1 MKMPSVLL
9 LLFCVACGKTANKK
23 ESAFDAKSDLS
34 ETEFVESLPNQKLE
48 EPVDP
53 TPPTNTKVP
62 ETETNIKAAGVGVLS
77 VITRTTDTATYS
89 KNCTATVIN
98 GDELITAAHCVPKS
112 ENGPQDYCSKMHF
125 LHSSEEKVFTCSK
138 VLWSSAEMDAKA
150 SKNNQGPDI
159 LILKLN
165 EAPQNVRS
173 YKLEENFA
181 DNNATYKTLLY
192 SPNEMDES
200 KAQNTELLK
209 AFKNF
214 NFVSYTNCKFSDGS
228 LTEYPFRT
236 FDCPIVGGNSGGP
249 FINSENKIQGIIGG
263 CRDLKKN
270 GKCTGIKEE
279 GGYLT
284 DVACL
289 EKVSG
294 VYQWKSSCPQ
304 DGSVR
309 AIR

>member
-1 MKMPSVLL
+1 MKKQAILL
-9 LLFCVACGKTANKK
+9 LILCVACGKTANKK
-23 ESAFDAKSDLS
+23 DSAIDTETDLS
-34 ETEFVESLPNQKLE
+34 EVDFVESLPNQKLE
-48 EPVDP
+48 APKDP
-53 TPPTNTKVP
+53 TPPPATNP
-62 ETETNIKAAGVGVLS
+62 LETQPTKAAGVGVLT
-77 VITRTTDTATYS
+77 VITKSTETTTYA

-125 LHSSEEKVFTCSK
+125 LHSSEAKVFTCSK
-138 VLWSSAEMDAKA
+138 VLWSSFEMDKA
-150 SKNNQGPDI
+150 SSKTFNTPDI

-165 EAPQNVRS
+165 EAPQNIRS

-181 DNNATYKTLLY
+181 NNDASYKTLLY

-200 KAQNTELLK
+200 KTQNSELLK

-214 NFVSYTNCKFSDGS
+214 NFVSYKECKFTDGS

-249 FINSENKIQGIIGG
+249 FINSKNKLQGIIGG
-263 CRDLKKN
+263 CRDTKGN
-270 GKCTGIKEE
+270 GTCTGIKEE
-279 GGYLT
+279 GGYMT

-289 EKVSG
+289 EKVNG
-294 VYQWKSSCPQ
+294 EYQWKDSCAT
-304 DGSVR
+304 GGTIR